1 MSPGPASSGSHGTA
15 SARFAGSGCA
25 GALELAIFHPVDTIA
40 KRLMNNKESFTSENW
55 KKIVF
60 QEKAELDALSQAKS
74 LFPGIGYGAIYKIS
88 QRVYKFGGQPYVKDF
103 VKGVFKPSG
112 KGGKTFCDGLAG
124 SFMGM
129 GEVVLLPFDVLKIK
143 SQTNPEYRGKGFVT
157 VFRQEGVANLYAGW
171 QWTMARNAPGSFSL
185 FGANALVKEY
195 FFQLED
201 HRDATFMQNTVS
213 STFGSVASILV
224 ACPLDVVKTR
234 IQSGTYGDQGGFTI
248 INNIVKN
255 EGLGA
260 FFKGATPKVL
270 TVGPKLIF
278 SFTIAQTL
286 MGIFEKKWN

>member
-1 MSPGPASSGSHGTA
+1 MSPGTSSSGSSGTA
-15 SARFAGSGCA
+15 SARFLGAGCA
-25 GALELAIFHPVDTIA
+25 GALELALFHPVDTVA
-40 KRLMNNKESFTSENW
+40 KRLMNNKEQFSSANW
-55 KKIVF
+55 KKVIF
-60 QEKAELDALSQAKS
+60 QEKAELDALSKAKS
-74 LFPGIGYGAIYKIS
+74 LFPGIGYGAVYKIS

-103 VKGVFKPSG
+103 AKSVYKPTG
-112 KGGKTFCDGLAG
+112 KAGKTFCDGLAG
-124 SFMGM
+124 AFMGV

-143 SQTNPEYRGKGFVT
+143 SQTNAEYRGKNFVT

-171 QWTMARNAPGSFSL
+171 NWTMARNAPGSFSL

-195 FFQLED
+195 FFRLED
-201 HRDATFMQNTVS
+201 HRDATFMQNTIS
-213 STFGSVASILV
+213 STAGSVASILV

-234 IQSGTYGDQGGFTI
+234 IQSGTYGDEGGVKI
-248 INNIVKN
+248 IKDIVKN

-286 MGIFEKKWN
+286 MAFFEKKWK